1 MVGPSDGFRFVRTG
15 HEVRNRAVVAAMTN
29 KQSNEDGSLS
39 DEEINWLLRRAEGG
53 FGIVTTCASHVVR
66 EGQGWDGEMGVWGD
80 HQLPGLTRL
89 ADGIRERGALSL
101 AQIFHGGMRC
111 PQRLT
116 GVQPVSASVNETS
129 DSETGSTRELAGSE
143 VEELVDAFASAAVRC
158 ETAGFDGVE
167 IHGAHGYL
175 ICQFLGTG
183 TNRRTD
189 RWGGSLEN
197 RARFLLDII
206 ARIREKTGEKFLV
219 GVRISPEY
227 NKIGVNL
234 DDSLDLVDLIVEAGV
249 DYLHI
254 SCWDCF
260 APPAHHD
267 DPRLLTEIF
276 AERLAGRLPLISC
289 GAVWSTAQAEEVMRQ
304 GADLV
309 AVARSAIGHADW
321 ASHLGDPK
329 YDPQRPPFSPEHLL
343 SQGLSP
349 TFVDYMRAWKGFVS

>member
-1 MVGPSDGFRFVRTG
+1 MAGPADEFRFERTG
-15 HEVRNRAVVAAMTN
+15 RVVRNRAVVAAMTN
-29 KQSNEDGSLS
+29 KQSNEDGTLT

-53 FGIVTTCASHVVR
+53 FGIVTTAATHVVR
-66 EGQGWDGEMGVWGD
+66 EGQGWDGEMGVWSDD
-80 HQLPGLTRL
+80 HLPGLTSL
-89 ADGIRERGALSL
+89 AAGIRERGALSL

-129 DSETGSTRELAGSE
+129 DSDTGVTRELADGE
-143 VEELVDAFASAAVRC
+143 IEELVEAFASAAARC
-158 ETAGFDGVE
+158 EAAGFDGVE
-167 IHGAHGYL
+167 LHGAHGYL
-175 ICQFLGTG
+175 ICQFLGTE
-183 TNRRTD
+183 TNRRSD
-189 RWGGSLEN
+189 GWGGSLEN

-227 NKIGVNL
+227 NKIGVTLN
-234 DDSLDLVDLIVEAGV
+234 DSLDLVDLIVDAGV
-249 DYLHI
+249 DFLHI

-260 APPAHHD
+260 APPAHHQ

-276 AERLAGRLPLISC
+276 AERLAERLPLISC
-289 GAVWSTAQAEEVMRQ
+289 GSVWSTAQAQAVMEQ

-321 ASHLGDPK
+321 ASHLGDAD
-329 YDPQRPPFSPEHLL
+329 YNPQRPPFTAEHLL
-343 SQGLSP
+343 AEGLSEK
-349 TFVDYMRAWKGFVS
+349 FVDYMRAWQGFVV

>member
-1 MVGPSDGFRFVRTG
+1 MAAPIDAFEFPRTG
-15 HEVRNRAVVAAMTN
+15 KKLRNRAVVAAMTN

-39 DEEINWLLRRAEGG
+39 EEEINWLIRRAEGD
-53 FGIVTTCASHVVR
+53 FGIVTTAATHVVS

-89 ADGIRERGALSL
+89 ATGINEHGAVSL

-116 GVQPVSASVNETS
+116 GVQPVSASINPTS
-129 DSETGSTRELAGSE
+129 DSDNGETRALEDSE
-143 VEELVDAFASAAVRC
+143 IEELIEAFAMAAARC
-158 ETAGFDGVE
+158 EKAGFDGVE

-175 ICQFLGTG
+175 VCQFLGIE
-183 TNRRTD
+183 TNRRED

-197 RARFLLDII
+197 RARFLLQII
-206 ARIREKTGEKFLV
+206 ERIRQVTDDDFLL

-227 NKIGVNL
+227 DKIGVL
-234 DDSLDLVDLIVEAGV
+234 LEDSLDLVDMLIESGI
-249 DYLHI
+249 DFLHI

-260 APPAHHD
+260 TPPAHHD
-267 DPRLLTEIF
+267 DSRMLTEIF
-276 AERLAGRLPLISC
+276 AERLANRLPMITC
-289 GAVWSTAQAEEVMRQ
+289 GAVWSTAQAQEVMDQ

-321 ASHLGDPK
+321 ASHLGDSE
-329 YDPQRPPFSPEHLL
+329 YDPQHPPFTAEHLL
-343 SQGLSP
+343 DEGLSEK
-349 TFVDYMRAWKGFVS
+349 FVDYMRAWQGFVV